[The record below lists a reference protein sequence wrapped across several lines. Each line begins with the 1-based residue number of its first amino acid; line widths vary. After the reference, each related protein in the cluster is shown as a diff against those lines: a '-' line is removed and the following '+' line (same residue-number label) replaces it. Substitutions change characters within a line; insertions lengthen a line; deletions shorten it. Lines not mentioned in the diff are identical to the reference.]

1 MDIFVRLCGRV
12 DERTVPLEVQADWT
26 VGHVRDALGDILPAD
41 TLKQCTLIWQ
51 GEELGE
57 RTAMLADLG
66 ICSQAVV
73 LCSVTSHI
81 NVSAFDDGDV
91 QACCRRENYSL
102 LCGRETVQEGQ
113 VLFFRVRIKQRNDS
127 VHDVGAVSSKF
138 MHGKKED
145 WDADASRSMIRRRQ
159 GGVFQEPERF
169 SETGTEVTVKLDGIE
184 MKASWWWPKFSAMTG
199 DPQCTSKLHASDF
212 PLHPCIQAYN
222 VVSGESGSAVFEIV
236 PYPECAHS

>member
-73 LCSVTSHI
+73 LCSVALQI
-81 NVSAFDDGDV
+81 NVSAFDDGEL
-91 QACCRRENYSL
+91 QARCHRYSYSM

-113 VLFFRVRIKQRNDS
+113 VLFFRVRIVKKNDS
-127 VHDVGAVSSKF
+127 VHDIGAVSAKF
-138 MHGKKED
+138 MRKEKGP
-145 WDADASRSMIRRRQ
+145 WDKLGSRSMVGQHQ
-159 GGVFQEPERF
+159 GGVFQDRQRF
-169 SETGTEVTVKLDGIE
+169 SATGTEVTVKLDGIE
-184 MKASWWWPKFSAMTG
+184 MKASWWWPKFSAVTG
-199 DPQCTSKLHASDF
+199 DPQFESDLHAYEF

-222 VVSGESGSAVFEIV
+222 AESGVSGSAVFEVV
-236 PYPECAHS
+236 PGAECV